1 MSALTKRVGGH
12 SGAYV
17 FDITANKRIGSKSA
31 GVKRILASN
40 AKLFTAAA
48 ALDRY
53 GADGRF
59 TTALWTEGTVAG
71 GVLTGDLYLRGGGD
85 PLFGSNDFVKK
96 NFGSNATVEA
106 LALNLRSTGITE
118 VTGRVFGD
126 ETAFDTKRGT
136 KPYGYGRSGEIGGLL
151 SGLVYNKASSAATS
165 RTTRRG
171 TPRSACASR

>member
-1 MSALTKRVGGH
+1 MHRARRLRMPLRAPLPKSSALHQAVGRH

-17 FDITANKRIGSKSA
+17 FDITANKRIRIEER

-40 AKLFTAAA
+40 TKLFTAAA

-59 TTALWTEGTVAG
+59 TTRCGPKARLPAAS
-71 GVLTGDLYLRGGGD
+71 LTGDLYLRGGGD

-106 LALNLRSTGITE
+106 LALEPALHRHHRSHRPGLR
-118 VTGRVFGD
+118 
-126 ETAFDTKRGT
+126 
-136 KPYGYGRSGEIGGLL
+136 
-151 SGLVYNKASSAATS
+151 
-165 RTTRRG
+165 RRDG
-171 TPRSACASR
+171 V